1 VRCAYPSN
9 LIRLRAR
16 MMTTSQIKSK
26 LWLALYHHV
35 LCQVCYYAVIYIMH
49 TSGVLLNNS

>member
-1 VRCAYPSN
+1 MRCAYPSN